1 MSLMVKMKLQG
12 FKNSTDFI
20 ESRTPRISS
29 FLEETDRK
37 NMYWLLQVYCHW
49 HWIVSS
55 WSHCIIGVYEDFGG
69 EWIWCFLT
77 LKVSHFLQD
86 FGLLWVRHI
95 YRLIDTDDTKEQ
107 ICREIYPS
115 EHLSATP
122 PAFCQL
128 YGQHMY
134 GQGCEYPV
142 FAVKRCIAFG
152 SIEDADGI
160 NASLWDL
167 VRFFILWL

>member
-122 PAFCQL
+122 PRFLPA
-128 YGQHMY
+128 
-134 GQGCEYPV
+134 
-142 FAVKRCIAFG
+142 
-152 SIEDADGI
+152 
-160 NASLWDL
+160 LWAAHVWPR
-167 VRFFILWL
+167 VRIPSFRRQEMHSVWIHWRRR